1 MKKKMYGIGIVA
13 ALLVLGAVFAACG
26 PRMDDQRKVEAIF
39 IKQLNKTVKKLALS
53 TEQKTEFEA
62 LKTQIHQNFQSGRDK
77 RQTIMEAIEKEGAQ
91 QKPDITKMTT
101 LFQGYLSDEAQRIN
115 TTFDLM
121 LGFNNKL
128 TDPQREKLTTMIK
141 DWVARWR

>member
-13 ALLVLGAVFAACG
+13 ALFFLGAVFAACS
-26 PRMDDQRKVEAIF
+26 PRMDDQRKMEAIF
-39 IKQLNKTVKKLALS
+39 IKQLNKTAKKLALS
-53 TEQKTEFEA
+53 TEQTAAFDT
-62 LKTQIHQNFQSGRDK
+62 LKTQIHQNFQAGRDK
-77 RQTIMEAIEKEGAQ
+77 RQDIMTAIKKEGAQ
-91 QKPDITKMTT
+91 QKPDITRMTT

-128 TDPQREKLTTMIK
+128 TEPQKEKLTTMIT
-141 DWVARWR
+141 DWVGRWR